1 MKTKPEEI
9 NAVAD
14 GGVAKASK
22 AIKKEKKEKQ
32 VKKES
37 VVLAAANSV
46 AGDTNQTQAPPKK
59 HKKKDAKRLA
69 KLAKGGNVQNG
80 VKKEETNGRM
90 NKPSDTAKTGQEPS
104 AKKEKSKKPKALPD
118 GVKIEDPES
127 ESDQEDSAKQAETE
141 VEEKEGK
148 KVKKGP
154 EYTLFVGNLPTTTN
168 ERKVRSLF
176 QKYGRILSVRIR
188 TNTGD
193 FVNRKMLKKVTAIN
207 SYVRFANKEIMTKA
221 CEMDGQ
227 MVEQNR
233 IRVTPHDVKPLGPA
247 TSTIFV
253 GNLRAGT
260 TDTELYDL
268 FSAVGEIEYVRQI
281 PNRFVAF
288 VCFKKGV
295 SIKKAF
301 KLDLMLNGRP
311 LRVQQVDPKK
321 TNVKRNKKG
330 HLVKKNR
337 LPNKK
342 KGTGEGS
349 TPAKDFHGKVVN
361 ESDKKKKK
369 KSVSK
374 TEKAKRT
381 IAEKLKAAMKVRK

>member
-9 NAVAD
+9 DAVAD

-46 AGDTNQTQAPPKK
+46 AEDTNETQAPPKK

-80 VKKEETNGRM
+80 VKKEETNGQM
-90 NKPSDTAKTGQEPS
+90 NNPSDTAKTDQEPS

-118 GVKIEDPES
+118 DEDPES